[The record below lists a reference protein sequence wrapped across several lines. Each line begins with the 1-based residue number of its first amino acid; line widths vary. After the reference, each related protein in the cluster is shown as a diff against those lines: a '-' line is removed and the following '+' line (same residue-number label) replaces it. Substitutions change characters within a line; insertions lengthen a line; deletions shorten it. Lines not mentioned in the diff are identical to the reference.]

1 MNWLNFNL
9 WLSVGLCGQI
19 IFGSRFILQ
28 WISSERAGKSYIPIC
43 FWYLSLL
50 GSLLLLIYAI
60 HTKDIVFTIGQ
71 TTGFLVYIRN
81 IMLLKKKAI
90 AAKTTSENITS

>member
-1 MNWLNFNL
+1 MNWMNANM
-9 WLSVGLCGQI
+9 WLSIGLCGQI

-50 GSLLLLIYAI
+50 GSMLLLAYAI
-60 HTKDIVFTIGQ
+60 HSKDIVFIIGQ
-71 TTGFLVYIRN
+71 TTGFMVYIRN
-81 IMLLKKKAI
+81 IMLLKKKSTPV
-90 AAKTTSENITS
+90 KTTSKNTAS

>member
-1 MNWLNFNL
+1 MEWLNGKL
-9 WLSVGLCGQI
+9 WLSIGLCGQI
-19 IFGSRFILQ
+19 IFGSRFLLQ

-50 GSLLLLIYAI
+50 GSLLLLTYAI

-71 TTGFLVYIRN
+71 TSGFLVYIRN
-81 IMLLKKKAI
+81 IMLLKKKN
-90 AAKTTSENITS
+90 TSENAPS

>member
-1 MNWLNFNL
+1 MDWSSGKL
-9 WLSVGLCGQI
+9 WLSIGLLGQI

-43 FWYLSLL
+43 FWYLSLI
-50 GSLLLLIYAI
+50 GSLLLLTYAI

-71 TTGFLVYIRN
+71 TSGFIVYIRN
-81 IMLLKKKAI
+81 IMLLKKKTLS
-90 AAKTTSENITS
+90 KNTGP